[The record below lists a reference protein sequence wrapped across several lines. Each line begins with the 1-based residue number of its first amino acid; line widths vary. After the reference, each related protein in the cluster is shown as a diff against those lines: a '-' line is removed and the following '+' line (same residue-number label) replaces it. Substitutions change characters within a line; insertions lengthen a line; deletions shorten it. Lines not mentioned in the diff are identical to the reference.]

1 MNKLFFFLSCSMFF
15 ICMGCGSNEPNQVTS
30 NGEWHSIFNGENL
43 DGWKRLNGSAEFV
56 VEDGVIVGT
65 TKRGEP
71 NTFLATERDY
81 SDFALQ
87 FEFLLDTFINSG
99 VQIRSNSLSD
109 YQNGRVHGYQVELD
123 PSSRQWTGGIYDESR
138 RGWLYPMQLH
148 PDGGGSTFKV
158 GDWNK
163 VYVEAVGD
171 EIKTWVND
179 VPAAFLVDDF
189 TDEGFIALQIHSV
202 DRPEL
207 NGRKIMWRNIQV
219 KTGNFDRKPGDFG
232 YVVNTKPNS
241 LTEAQRQM
249 GWIELFSGQ
258 STDAWRAA
266 HATEFP
272 SSGWKIE
279 DGALMVEESGG
290 EESAFGGDIVTKDE
304 FSSFEFE
311 LEFMLSEGANSGIK
325 YFVTEEYDQT
335 EGSAIG
341 LEYQLLDDEEHP
353 DAKMG
358 RDGNRTLGSLYDLM
372 TAEKPARFLRPPGEW
387 NHARIVVKKDNTV
400 EHWLNYVKILKYKR
414 GSSQFN
420 SLVKESKYKDWQGF
434 GLADQGHILLQD
446 HGNHVK
452 FRSIRVRNI

>member
-1 MNKLFFFLSCSMFF
+1 MNKLFVYLASSMFL
-15 ICMGCGSNEPNQVTS
+15 ISMGCGSSESDQVT
-30 NGEWHSIFNGENL
+30 NDGEWHAIFNGENL

-56 VEDGVIVGT
+56 VEEGVIVGT

-81 SDFALQ
+81 KDFALQ

-148 PDGGGSTFKV
+148 PNGGGSTFKV

-179 VPAAFLVDDF
+179 KPAAFLVDDM
-189 TDEGFIALQIHSV
+189 TDEGFIALQVHSV

-219 KTGNFDRKPGDFG
+219 KTGNFERQTGDFG
-232 YVVNTKPNS
+232 YVVNTRPNS
-241 LTEAQRQM
+241 LSEAQKQM
-249 GWIELFSGQ
+249 GWIELFNGQ
-258 STDAWRAA
+258 STDAWRGA
-266 HATEFP
+266 HATDFP
-272 SSGWKIE
+272 STGWKVE
-279 DGALMVEESGG
+279 DGTLMVEESGG
-290 EESAFGGDIVTKDE
+290 EEAAFGGDIVTKDE

-341 LEYQLLDDEEHP
+341 LEYQLLDDENHP

-372 TAEKPARFLRPPGEW
+372 TAEKPARFVRPPGEW

-400 EHWLNYVKILKYKR
+400 EHWLNFVKILEYKR
-414 GSSQFN
+414 GSSQFK
-420 SLVKESKYKDWQGF
+420 SLVQESKYKDWQGF

-452 FRSIRVRNI
+452 FRSIRIRNI